1 MDFKKTFLLS
11 LAMVGFSLRAQNT
24 PSDLEAKAKAIL
36 VERCAEC
43 HSPGGKK
50 NKKPQLDAS
59 ISMEALRNNTKYVV
73 SGNAEQSD
81 LFKRVTLPE
90 GDDDVMPQSSGKAG
104 DSSFRE
110 HLNADEVATLK
121 TWIEGAAPSSNS
133 DPAAERPFVSDQDLI
148 HAALKDLE
156 QQASYLTPTIRYLSI
171 ANLYNQRDA
180 KGNPLRSDAVLDL
193 ARQAINKL
201 INSMSSNGEIVK
213 ATPVD
218 SRALLFRIQL
228 RHYGWST
235 EKWRQIESFYP
246 YEVDHDN
253 IEERRLKELTQTEIP
268 LLRGDWFVFAV
279 SQPPLYHIVLD
290 IPKTLADGRIER
302 GLGIDVL
309 DNLRQGRALRL
320 GFRDSGVS
328 TGARMLERHQNAE
341 GLFYWKSYDF
351 DELKHSET
359 GHDIFTSPLGPV
371 GAGFVFDRK
380 FIHDGGEMIWQLP
393 NGLQAYLL
401 TDNKGNRL
409 NVGPSNIVRD
419 ETHPKGTIING
430 ISCMSCHNLGMKT
443 PKPGP
448 HDQVRAI
455 AEGLDLDSLDRASL
469 EKLFVQGDAAKD
481 LLKQDGSIF
490 EKALSQLGIDP
501 KGVEPVRAVYDIFAA
516 PITAGTLQSEMG
528 VYSPD
533 FLDQLVKSIDND
545 VRAVALN
552 LINGQKLDRKFFADK
567 FRQVARRLSLAPS
580 ERVPRLPV
588 EFGGKDEANDQ
599 SIPRLF
605 TVPSKLSP
613 TIQSAINLAR
623 GGDTVY
629 VKNGQYQESLFIE
642 EDIILQGESRDGV
655 MITPPA
661 GASSAILVINAS
673 PRIENLRLVSYGKE
687 LDKALPV
694 VDLDYEEGLELA
706 REDNRSFVDTLSE
719 TSRLYS
725 LGLRKGATLVGV
737 DGVEGVLANE
747 TFYLA
752 ARHKAGE
759 KIYTLFRNPDGTLLK
774 LVLKTKMVQGVST
787 QDGLVLLHSAAQVKN
802 VYISQFPGLG
812 ILASGAHTAGSWK
825 LDNVATFKNDIGTK
839 IRVTSG
845 TIVSSVFAQN
855 TEAGLQLAPDSKA
868 EISTSR
874 FDSNGLAGLYINK
887 NSSARISGSVFGEN
901 AKVGLGVDQGGTVE
915 IADSEVT
922 KTSEGFGM
930 MVRSAQ
936 SVKVTNCRFTQNAT
950 TGLFVRS
957 VVNGVDVSKSVAEKN
972 GANGFDLSGVA
983 NVILRS
989 CQGHE
994 NKKSGFLVS
1003 GDKPVSMKACVANS
1017 NGNLGFGFT
1026 EVNKFPK
1033 NFLEDGNHQK
1043 NNAKGAEF

>member
-1 MDFKKTFLLS
+1 MVLLS
-11 LAMVGFSLRAQNT
+11 VALVGFSLRAQNT
-24 PSDLEAKAKAIL
+24 SSELEAKAKAIL

-50 NKKPQLDAS
+50 NKKPQLDAL
-59 ISMEALRNNTKYVV
+59 ISMEALRNNTDYVV

-104 DSSFRE
+104 DSGFRE
-110 HLNADEVATLK
+110 HLKPDEIATLK
-121 TWIEGAAPSSNS
+121 SWIEGAAPSPNS
-133 DPAAERPFVSDQDLI
+133 PGTTAERPFVSDENLI

-156 QQASYLTPTIRYLSI
+156 QQSSALTPTIRYLSI

-180 KGNPLRSDAVLDL
+180 KGNSLRSDAVLDL

-201 INSMSSNGEIVK
+201 VNSMSSNGKLIK

-218 SRALLFRIQL
+218 SQALLFRIQL
-228 RHYGWST
+228 SDYGWSR
-235 EKWRQIESFYP
+235 EKWQHIESFYP

-253 IEERRLKELTQTEIP
+253 IEERRLKELTQTEVP

-290 IPKTLADGRIER
+290 IPKTLADARVER

-351 DELKHSET
+351 DELKHSEA

-455 AEGLDLDSLDRASL
+455 AEGLDLDSLDRANL
-469 EKLFVQGDAAKD
+469 EKLFAQGDVVKE

-490 EKALSQLGIDP
+490 GKALSELGIDP
-501 KGVEPVRAVYDIFAA
+501 NGVEPVRAIYDIFAA

-528 VYSPD
+528 VYAPN
-533 FLDQLVKSIDND
+533 FLDRLAKSIDND

-552 LINGQKLDRKFFADK
+552 LNNGQKLDRKFFADK
-567 FRQVARRLSLAPS
+567 FRHVALHLSFTPS
-580 ERVPRLPV
+580 QRVPRLPV
-588 EFGGKDEANDQ
+588 EFGGKDEATDQ
-599 SIPRLF
+599 AIPRVF
-605 TVPSKLSP
+605 TVPSALSP
-613 TIQSAINLAR
+613 TIQSAISLAQR
-623 GGDTVY
+623 GDTVN
-629 VKNGQYQESLFIE
+629 VKNGQYQENLFIE

-655 MITPPA
+655 IITPPA

-673 PRIENLRLVSYGKE
+673 PRIENLTLVSYGKE

-694 VDLDYEEGLELA
+694 VDLEYEEGFELA
-706 REDNRSFVDTLSE
+706 REHNRSVVEALSDTG
-719 TSRLYS
+719 RLYS
-725 LGLRKGATLVGV
+725 FGLRKGATLIGV

-747 TFYLA
+747 IFYLA

-759 KIYTLFRNPDGTLLK
+759 RIYTLFKNPDGNLVK
-774 LVLKTKMVQGVST
+774 LVLKTKMVQGSST
-787 QDGLVLLHSAAQVKN
+787 QDGLVLLHSAAQIKN
-802 VYISQFPGLG
+802 VYISHFPGIGL
-812 ILASGAHTAGSWK
+812 LASGSQAAGEWK
-825 LDNVATFKNDIGTK
+825 LDNVATFKNDMGAK
-839 IRVTSG
+839 IRETSG
-845 TIVSSVFAQN
+845 TIVDSVFAQN
-855 TEAGLQLAPDSKA
+855 TEAGLQLAPESKA
-868 EISTSR
+868 EISASR

-887 NSSARISGSVFGEN
+887 NSSARIRGSVFGEN
-901 AKVGLGVDQGGTVE
+901 TNIGLGVDQGGKVE
-915 IADSEVT
+915 IADSEVS
-922 KTSEGFGM
+922 KTSNGFGM
-930 MVRSAQ
+930 LVRSAQ
-936 SVKVTNCRFTQNAT
+936 SVKVTNCRFNQNSK
-950 TGLFVRS
+950 TGLFVRGVS
-957 VVNGVDVSKSVAEKN
+957 NGVEVSKSVAEKN
-972 GANGFDLSGVA
+972 GANGFDLSGIA
-983 NVILRS
+983 NVTLQS
-989 CQGHE
+989 CQANE

-1003 GDKPVSMKACVANS
+1003 GDKPVSMKNCMANS
-1017 NGNLGFGFT
+1017 NGHLGFGFT
-1026 EVNKFPK
+1026 EVSKFPK

-1043 NNAKGAEF
+1043 DNAEGVEF